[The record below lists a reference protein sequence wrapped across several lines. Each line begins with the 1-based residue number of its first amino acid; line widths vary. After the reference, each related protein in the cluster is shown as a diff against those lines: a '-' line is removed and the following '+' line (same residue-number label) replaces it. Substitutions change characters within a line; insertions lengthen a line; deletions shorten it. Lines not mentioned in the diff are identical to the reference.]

1 MHRTFQKYRYFFIE
15 LIICIILAILLV
27 VFSLFRLSTPISE
40 WWSRNAISLYQ
51 KVFAPFIRLIPF
63 SLIELFFIILVVLL
77 VVLLVTAIVLFVRN
91 PKKKKGLNVIMWIP
105 MLSLLFVTVYQGT
118 AGIAYS
124 REDLPL
130 VLYEDEIE
138 NETYLEIA
146 EYFIDDL
153 NECASH
159 LDFDEKGD
167 AICPYSFDE
176 LNDILIE
183 EYHKYDYC
191 EYLSEGIYK
200 TKKMLIPWVF
210 SQSHITGMF
219 FSVTTESII
228 NTDMPVASWGNTML
242 HELSHSR
249 GVMREY
255 DAQTMALFVG
265 IQSDDYYVRYST
277 YFETIY
283 CIQNLVRA
291 VDSTAWNPLYNKIDI
306 RVRNNWS
313 YESEYW
319 SEYHLFS
326 DIGNWFNNLYLRL
339 ITNGNDTTEAY
350 TDPGATITPSESEE
364 EPPIISLSL
373 YQQMYVSVYYD
384 VLALHN

>member
-15 LIICIILAILLV
+15 LIICIVLAVALV
-27 VFSLFRLSTPISE
+27 VFSLLRLSTPIAE
-40 WWSRNAISLYQ
+40 WWTRNAISLYQ
-51 KVFAPFIRLIPF
+51 KVFAPFMRLIPF
-63 SLIELFFIILVVLL
+63 SIVELFFIILVALL
-77 VVLLVTAIVLFVRN
+77 IVLLVTGIVLLIKN
-91 PKKKKGLNVIMWIP
+91 PKKKKGLNVLMWIP
-105 MLSLLFVTVYQGT
+105 MLALLVATVYQGT

-130 VLYEDEIE
+130 VLYEDEID
-138 NETYLEIA
+138 NDTYLEIA

-167 AICPYSFDE
+167 VVCPYTFSE

-191 EYLSEGIYK
+191 EYLSEGIYAPK
-200 TKKMLIPWVF
+200 EMLIPWF
-210 SQSHITGMF
+210 FTENHITGMF

-228 NTDMPVASWGNTML
+228 NTMIPKASWADTML

-265 IQSDDYYVRYST
+265 LQSDDYYVRYSC

-291 VDSTAWNPLYNKIDI
+291 VDATAWNALYFKIDKN
-306 RVRNNWS
+306 VRNNWT
-313 YESEYW
+313 YESNFW
-319 SEYHLFS
+319 SEYHLFK
-326 DIGNWFNNLYLRL
+326 DIGDWFNNLYLRL
-339 ITNGNDTTEAY
+339 ITNGNDTTSSY
-350 TDPGATITPSESEE
+350 TDPGATVTPSEDEK
-364 EPPIISLSL
+364 EPPKITLSL
-373 YQQMYVSVYYD
+373 YQQMYVSVYYN
-384 VLALHN
+384 VLALYN